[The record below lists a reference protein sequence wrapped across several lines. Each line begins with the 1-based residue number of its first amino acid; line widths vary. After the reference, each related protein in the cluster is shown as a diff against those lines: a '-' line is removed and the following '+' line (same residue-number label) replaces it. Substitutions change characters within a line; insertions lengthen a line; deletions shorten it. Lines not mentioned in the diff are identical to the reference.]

1 MDAPAEITCM
11 ECGGPAHLLSTPPP
25 DEGFAPGDVVAYV
38 CADCEHRIDIVLD
51 EDTDE
56 TGR

>member
-11 ECGGPAHLLSTPPP
+11 ECGGIAHLLSSPPP

-38 CADCEHRIDIVLD
+38 CSECEQRIDLVLD
-51 EDTDE
+51 EETDA
-56 TGR
+56 TGE